1 MKVRHKQ
8 SGMIFPDGF
17 LNTVDHLWY
26 CITDQGEKTKWLEG
40 VCEPLYKP
48 VPTEQWKDVTV
59 ECSTENFCWPLPRE
73 RYRLRKVQ
81 FDVPCK
87 PDGGWAFIVERKVS
101 E

>member
-1 MKVRHKQ
+1 MKVRHKH

-40 VCEPLYKP
+40 VCEA
-48 VPTEQWKDVTV
+48 VPTEKWENVSS
-59 ECSTENFCWPLPRE
+59 ECTIENFSLPMPE
-73 RYRLRKVQ
+73 GYRISKIQ

-87 PDGGWAFIVERKVS
+87 PDGGWAFVVERKVS

>member
-1 MKVRHKQ
+1 MKVRHKR

-40 VCEPLYKP
+40 VCEAMAEERW
-48 VPTEQWKDVTV
+48 VDVTKD
-59 ECSTENFCWPLPRE
+59 CTIENLKLPLPDGY
-73 RYRLRKVQ
+73 RYRQVQ

-87 PDGGWAFIVERKVS
+87 PDGGWAFVIEKRI
-101 E
+101 EP